1 MGRDCVTS
9 DLAPRLA
16 WGVGHRNVVQR
27 RLRCVAFASG
37 VHSSGKL
44 SFLHCLDNN
53 SLKPFFQVL
62 LLNFITK
69 LEKNQL
75 DMMNVT
81 PSAGY
86 SWGASWAYKDTTK

>member
-1 MGRDCVTS
+1 MGRRAPKCVGEARAV
-9 DLAPRLA
+9 LQLP
-16 WGVGHRNVVQR
+16 VGRVQVENFP
-27 RLRCVAFASG
+27 LY
-37 VHSSGKL
+37 
-44 SFLHCLDNN
+44 CLDNN

-75 DMMNVT
+75 DMMNVI

-86 SWGASWAYKDTTK
+86 SWGASWTYKDTTK